1 MTILAATLWTVTA
14 YAPGCG
20 ATGLT
25 KAGTTPVSG
34 HVIAADPAVLPLGS
48 IVHIE
53 GMGRRQVQDTGS
65 AIRGR
70 HLDIFFD
77 DCAEA
82 RRWGR
87 QQRAVRIL
95 HTPTTS
101 RRR

>member
-1 MTILAATLWTVTA
+1 MLADAVLWVITA
-14 YAPGCG
+14 FAPGCG

-34 HVIAADPAVLPLGS
+34 HVIAADPAVLPIGS
-48 IVHIE
+48 IVHID

-70 HLDIFFD
+70 HVDVFFD

-95 HTPTTS
+95 HTPTTN